1 MNENHEQGYLDLE
14 RFLAFE
20 PRNLGSSLRSAGS
33 QLCDLDAFS
42 PGTSSGMPEL
52 RNFLAECRI
61 CSRYSEIPS
70 ADRSKL
76 VNMHLSLK
84 LVDQLPNLLNS

>member
-33 QLCDLDAFS
+33 QLCDLDAFC
-42 PGTSSGMPEL
+42 PGYILQNARVAKLSGTM
-52 RNFLAECRI
+52 FG
-61 CSRYSEIPS
+61 
-70 ADRSKL
+70 
-76 VNMHLSLK
+76 M
-84 LVDQLPNLLNS
+84 Q